1 MAGWQSGYAAA
12 CKAVYAG
19 SIPTPA
25 STENVIND
33 PKIFFCMSMKHFAVT
48 GIFRI
53 LFLFLFC
60 GLFSAFSVSADT
72 KILYTIDF
80 TGQKNGSAVEWLKQN
95 GFEFELA
102 ASELNP
108 RFENDALV
116 ISTHKELAG
125 LFGLQFN
132 QQDYIHD
139 VKRIEIVW
147 GVNKYPEGA
156 DWNNGI
162 NSVPIAVM
170 FSFGT
175 EKLSSG
181 LPLGIKAAPHFLSP
195 FIGLNEEQDRMYVGR
210 LWREG
215 GRYFCVAAGDQSGK
229 TITTDFEVDTRF
241 KDTFNRDKT
250 PPITALAFQKN
261 TAKTQGGSEAFI
273 KKITFL
279 SE

>member
-1 MAGWQSGYAAA
+1 MNRVLIALLPVFLLL
-12 CKAVYAG
+12 CL
-19 SIPTPA
+19 T
-25 STENVIND
+25 NV
-33 PKIFFCMSMKHFAVT
+33 
-48 GIFRI
+48 
-53 LFLFLFC
+53 L
-60 GLFSAFSVSADT
+60 ADT
-72 KILYTIDF
+72 HVIHTIDF

-95 GFEFELA
+95 GFELELA

-116 ISTHKELAG
+116 ISAHKEVAG
-125 LFGLQFN
+125 LFGLTFA
-132 QQDYIHD
+132 QQNYIHN

-147 GVNKYPEGA
+147 GVNKYPDGA

-195 FIGLNEEQDRMYVGR
+195 FIGLNEEQDKMYVGK

-215 GRYFCVAAGDQSGK
+215 GRYICVAAGDQSGK
-229 TITTDFEVDTRF
+229 TITTDFEVDVRF
-241 KDTFNRDKT
+241 KAVFNRDKT

-261 TAKTQGGSEAFI
+261 TSNTRGGSEAFI

>member
-1 MAGWQSGYAAA
+1 MISF
-12 CKAVYAG
+12 
-19 SIPTPA
+19 TPL
-25 STENVIND
+25 VLIN
-33 PKIFFCMSMKHFAVT
+33 S
-48 GIFRI
+48 FRI
-53 LFLFLFC
+53 RFFRLSVVFLLLFS
-60 GLFSAFSVSADT
+60 GLFSAPAVFADA
-72 KILYTIDF
+72 KILHAIDF
-80 TGQKNGSAVEWLKQN
+80 TGQENGSAVEWLKQN
-95 GFEFELA
+95 GFELELA

-116 ISTHKELAG
+116 ISTHKEHAG
-125 LFGLQFN
+125 LFGLKFN
-132 QQDYIHD
+132 TQDYIHD

-156 DWNNGI
+156 DWDNGI

-181 LPLGIKAAPHFLSP
+181 LPLGIKAAPYFLSP
-195 FIGLNEEQDRMYVGR
+195 FIGLKEEQDKMYIGK

-215 GRYFCVAAGDQSGK
+215 GRYFCVAAGDQTGK

-241 KDTFNRDKT
+241 KDTFKHDKT

-261 TAKTQGGSEAFI
+261 TANTKGGSEAFI
-273 KKITFL
+273 KRITFL